1 MQLLYQSYNY
11 EVKQK
16 NKNVLISCSMY
27 PILRSILFMF
37 SAEKAHHLSMNALKL
52 TCSTSIG
59 RKLIRSMFNG
69 PAERVE
75 VCGLQFKNR
84 LGLAAGFD
92 KNAHYL
98 RELECLGFGHVE
110 IGTVT
115 PLAQSG
121 NEKPRLFRLK
131 KDYALINR
139 MGFNN
144 EGVAEVKKSLIHW
157 RATHPESKMII
168 GGNIGKNKITENE
181 YAWKDYA
188 ICFQELYPHVDYFT
202 VNVSS
207 PNTPGLRA
215 LQDVDALKVILG
227 HLITIRDNF
236 QKYKPVFLKIAPDL
250 SDEQALKTAELV
262 KAMEIDGMIIANTTI
277 QRSNL
282 KTTNDELETIGAG
295 GLSGIP
301 VRERAQSLLKFISE
315 KMGKEF
321 CIIGSGGIFSKQ
333 DAQQRLDAGAQLIQ
347 IWTGF
352 IYEGPSIIKKITSK

>member
-11 EVKQK
+11 DVKQK
-16 NKNVLISCSMY
+16 NKNLLISCCMY
-27 PILRSILFMF
+27 PILRSILFLF
-37 SAEKAHHLSMNALKL
+37 SAEKAHHLSMNALKMI
-52 TCSTSIG
+52 CSTALG
-59 RKLIRSMFNG
+59 RKLIRSMFTGNSE
-69 PAERVE
+69 PVE
-75 VCGLQFKNR
+75 VCGLKFKNR

-98 RELECLGFGHVE
+98 RELDCLGFGHVE

-115 PLAQSG
+115 PVAQDG

-131 KDYALINR
+131 KDLALINR

-144 EGVAEVKKSLIHW
+144 EGVAAVKKSLIHW
-157 RATHPESKMII
+157 RATNPESKMII

-181 YAWKDYA
+181 DAWKDYA

-215 LQDVDALKVILG
+215 LQDADALKIILG
-227 HLITIRDNF
+227 HLTTIRKTF

-250 SDEQALKTAELV
+250 SDEQALETAELV
-262 KAMEIDGMIIANTTI
+262 KALEIDGMIIANTTI
-277 QRSNL
+277 QRTGL
-282 KTTNDELETIGAG
+282 KTKSQEMEAIGAG
-295 GLSGIP
+295 GLSGLP
-301 VRERAQSLLKFISE
+301 VRERAQYLLQFISE
-315 KMGKEF
+315 KMGKDF
-321 CIIGSGGIFSKQ
+321 CIIGSGGIFSAK
-333 DAQQRLDAGAQLIQ
+333 DAQERLTAGAQLIQ

-352 IYEGPSIIKKITSK
+352 IYEGPSLIKKITSK